1 MGLELME
8 TTNDE
13 FILGVVRGKLGEL
26 IDRLDRERPESSQ
39 QEREAVT
46 VRIGRQEIAQAL
58 ASRPDLAERFGE
70 MAVEHF
76 LRVVASDARS
86 LRSK

>member
-1 MGLELME
+1 MG

-13 FILGVVRGKLGEL
+13 FILGLVKGKIGEVM
-26 IDRLDRERPESSQ
+26 DRMDRERPELSQ
-39 QEREAVT
+39 RDREAVT
-46 VRIGRQEIAQAL
+46 VRLGRQEVAQAL

-70 MAVEHF
+70 IAAEHL
-76 LRVVASDARS
+76 LRAIASEVRS